1 VATANSSN
9 RTIELRIIMQ
19 DGSTQVTRGRTAF
32 AILRLLKYENTIN
45 DTELRGKFW
54 INLQGNSIETTLDA
68 ELA

>member
-1 VATANSSN
+1 
-9 RTIELRIIMQ
+9 MQ